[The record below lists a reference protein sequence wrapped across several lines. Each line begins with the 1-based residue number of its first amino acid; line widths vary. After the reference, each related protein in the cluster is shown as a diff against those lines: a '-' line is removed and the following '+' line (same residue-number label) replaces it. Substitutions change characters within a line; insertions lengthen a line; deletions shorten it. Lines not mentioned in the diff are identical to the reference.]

1 MPACSSRDCSRH
13 SLIVFSYFVLFFV
26 LFRFFGLIRFV
37 QASVTIMRKTY
48 KSHLHRLLLFSA
60 AVALRNANLRV
71 LRMTM

>member
-13 SLIVFSYFVLFFV
+13 SLIVLSYFV
-26 LFRFFGLIRFV
+26 LFRFFRLIRFV
-37 QASVTIMRKTY
+37 QTSVTIMRKTY